1 MVGFLV
7 GLLAGAPL
15 GFFFCSLF
23 VAGGTREQSNQG
35 RQTNGNANLD

>member
-23 VAGGTREQSNQG
+23 VAGTCGHRI
-35 RQTNGNANLD
+35 

>member
-7 GLLAGAPL
+7 GLQAGAPL

-23 VAGGTREQSNQG
+23 VAGGDRE
-35 RQTNGNANLD
+35 